1 LRIPLTYER
10 APGGYAPSP
19 SADPQRP
26 QFSATNPVGRGFVP
40 AAGEAAPNIE
50 SLGSSSSATP
60 VAGFGAIAFHWQSR
74 AGHAG
79 TYDAA
84 WQRDRMPLYPD
95 DLDDRFFLAS
105 PEDQRPKEFLNGG
118 EPVELFNLSPT
129 GQQTFVLPKIALRF
143 ETEFR
148 DGPAVNHRGNLYSVI
163 LEPDESR
170 VVMVWRTSLRV
181 HARALKLERT
191 TITQLRVIN
200 APSGSVPLDA
210 EAGDIDSGELA
221 A

>member
-1 LRIPLTYER
+1 
-10 APGGYAPSP
+10 
-19 SADPQRP
+19 
-26 QFSATNPVGRGFVP
+26 
-40 AAGEAAPNIE
+40 
-50 SLGSSSSATP
+50 
-60 VAGFGAIAFHWQSR
+60 
-74 AGHAG
+74 
-79 TYDAA
+79 
-84 WQRDRMPLYPD
+84 MPLYPD